1 MGTMKRLLDKER
13 LLVIVGM
20 TFFWA
25 LFRHQ
30 TVMQRMFPV
39 EGTVAL
45 GDIEASQFAVFLA
58 VLFGFGALAFLL
70 ARRIE
75 RFLVEHKVG
84 TLACSALGT
93 LGIVMGTTEEFSS
106 PVAFWV
112 CTLLFTVGF
121 LALYLSWASY
131 FSRHYSLETI
141 FVLSISYLL
150 SLLLFTVAK
159 SLFPALLVFLVELLP
174 LACGLCLYLL
184 PQAEGG
190 FEERSAKA
198 IPRYKLL
205 YVVLF
210 IAFLLVGSVT
220 RGIVDGMNGFST
232 ASMPYSMRR
241 AISLLLAVAICLICA
256 YRYYKFTKGIAGA
269 GVLKGAGLQ
278 KREYAEGERLT
289 LLCWIFFV
297 LLFFVGMA
305 VIVAS
310 QSYALG
316 GHIVVVARSGLD
328 FLLWILLCGI
338 AASERVRTCRLFL
351 VCGVL
356 TEIASWTISYLIVPL
371 AATESQEFFS
381 SLGGRS
387 ILLSLFFLLALLTL
401 TFGALSLNR
410 ESMAASET
418 VPDAKREWPDAI
430 APEVVG
436 RYGLSKR
443 EAEVAW
449 LYGQGYSLSKVA
461 SRLYISTGT
470 AQTHIKSIYRKLDIH
485 SRNELIEIVLPR

>member
-1 MGTMKRLLDKER
+1 MGIMKRLVDKER
-13 LLVIVGM
+13 LLVVIGM

-30 TVMQRMFPV
+30 TVMQRVFPV
-39 EGTVAL
+39 EGTISL
-45 GDIEASQFAVFLA
+45 GGIDASKFAVFLA
-58 VLFGFGALAFLL
+58 VLFVLGALAFLF
-70 ARRIE
+70 ARNIE
-75 RFLVEHKVG
+75 SFLVEHRMGV
-84 TLACSALGT
+84 LICSALGT
-93 LGIVMGTTEEFSS
+93 VGVVMGTAGEFSS
-106 PVAFWV
+106 AGAFWV
-112 CTLLFTVGF
+112 CTVLFTVGF

-131 FSRHYSLETI
+131 CSRHYSLETI

-174 LACGLCLYLL
+174 FACGLCFYLL
-184 PQAEGG
+184 PQANES
-190 FEERSAKA
+190 FEERSAKD
-198 IPRYKLL
+198 IPRYKLV

-210 IAFLLVGSVT
+210 IAFLLVGSIT
-220 RGIVDGMNGFST
+220 RGIVDSMNGFSPT
-232 ASMPYSMRR
+232 SMPYSIRR
-241 AISLLLAVAICLICA
+241 AISLLLALAICLICA
-256 YRYYKFTKGIAGA
+256 YRYFKFTKNVSRAN
-269 GVLKGAGLQ
+269 VLGSASAR
-278 KREYAEGERLT
+278 KREYVEGERLT
-289 LLCWIFFV
+289 LLCWVFFV

-338 AASERVRTCRLFL
+338 AASERVRTCRVFL
-351 VCGVL
+351 ACGVL
-356 TEIASWTISYLIVPL
+356 TEIASWAISYLVVPL
-371 AATESQEFFS
+371 AATEGQEFFS

-387 ILLSLFFLLALLTL
+387 ILLSLFFLLAMLTL

-410 ESMAASET
+410 ESMAAGGPAADMTAE
-418 VPDAKREWPDAI
+418 RPDAI
-430 APEVVG
+430 APEIIG
-436 RYGLSKR
+436 RYGLSNR

-449 LYGQGYSLSKVA
+449 LYVQGYSLSKVA
-461 SRLYISTGT
+461 SRLFISTGT

-485 SRNELIEIVLPR
+485 SRNELIEILLPR